1 MKKNIIKKIF
11 IKIAK
16 FLNFEL
22 IDQNDFTSPT
32 LGKKLNENL
41 SINNKKSIIL
51 PLGDVK
57 ITKKIEDILI
67 IIRVNT
73 NIDIWDQNKKRIFEF
88 SKIEYTL
95 RSINSLIKSII
106 FFKNKVH
113 NINFNIKI
121 IDDNSNHKNL
131 SKIKKLFDNYNI
143 NFELIALNINAYKN
157 IIKTQESTETFS
169 NLSSLLK
176 SFEIAK
182 NETKEIVFFIE
193 DDYIHSV
200 SMIEEMIFSYQ
211 RIASQLEKDIFM
223 CPTDYPYLY
232 MENENSNIFI
242 GSNRHW
248 RTINRSL
255 CTFMTSKFLLNKYW
269 DNFYKTCLDR
279 NDPFEKFLNKIYQVE
294 FCISPIKSLS
304 LHMTNINSSYG
315 LSPFIDY
322 LELWEKNKID
332 D

>member
-106 FFKNKVH
+106 FFKNKVQ

-121 IDDNSNHKNL
+121 IDDNSNHENL
-131 SKIKKLFDNYNI
+131 SKIKRLFDNYNI

-176 SFEIAK
+176 SFEVAK

-255 CTFMTSKFLLNKYW
+255 CTFMTSKFLLNEYW

-279 NDPFEKFLNKIYQVE
+279 NDPFEKFLNKIYQTE

>member
-57 ITKKIEDILI
+57 VTKKIEDVLI

-131 SKIKKLFDNYNI
+131 SKIKKLFNNYNI

-279 NDPFEKFLNKIYQVE
+279 NEPFEKFLNKIYQTE

>member
-131 SKIKKLFDNYNI
+131 SKIKKLFDNYNV

-279 NDPFEKFLNKIYQVE
+279 NDPFEKFLNKIYQIE

>member
-131 SKIKKLFDNYNI
+131 SKIKKLFDNYNV

-269 DNFYKTCLDR
+269 GNFYKTCLDR
-279 NDPFEKFLNKIYQVE
+279 NDPFEKFLNKIYQTE

>member
-57 ITKKIEDILI
+57 VTKKIEDVLI

-131 SKIKKLFDNYNI
+131 SKIKKLFDNYNV

-232 MENENSNIFI
+232 MENESSNIFI

-279 NDPFEKFLNKIYQVE
+279 NDPFEKFLNKIYQTE

>member
-279 NDPFEKFLNKIYQVE
+279 NDPFEKFLNKIYQIE

>member
-131 SKIKKLFDNYNI
+131 SKIKKLFDNYDI

-232 MENENSNIFI
+232 MENESSNIFI

-279 NDPFEKFLNKIYQVE
+279 NEPFEKFLNKIYQTE

>member
-95 RSINSLIKSII
+95 RSINSLIKSIT

-131 SKIKKLFDNYNI
+131 SKIKKLFDNYNV

-211 RIASQLEKDIFM
+211 RIASQLNKDIFM
-223 CPTDYPYLY
+223 CPSDYPYLY
-232 MENENSNIFI
+232 MENESSNIFI

-269 DNFYKTCLDR
+269 GNFYKTCLDR
-279 NDPFEKFLNKIYQVE
+279 HDPFEKFLNKIYQTE

-322 LELWEKNKID
+322 LKLWEKNKID

>member
-131 SKIKKLFDNYNI
+131 SKIKKLFDNYDI

-223 CPTDYPYLY
+223 CPADYPYLY
-232 MENENSNIFI
+232 MENESSNIFI

-255 CTFMTSKFLLNKYW
+255 CTFMTSKFLLNKHW

-279 NDPFEKFLNKIYQVE
+279 NDPFEKFLNKIYQTE

-332 D
+332 E